1 MNIFTHR
8 YALLA
13 RRELWEHRSLWLAP
27 AIVAAV
33 MVVLPLLGARNVGYG
48 PFGQNLDASTPES
61 RALLEAIPGLFGHMV
76 MLGVAIMV
84 GGIAC
89 IAIISYLLD
98 CLYAERK
105 DRSILFWKS
114 LPVADAPT
122 VLAKL
127 LVALLLVPVMVLPL
141 CLIAQPLM
149 LAATAVRS
157 EAVRSFLEMSSVTAG
172 WRTLGHVA
180 VTWFYCALWYA
191 PVAAWLMLASVLARR
206 LPLMHAVVPV
216 IAVIVVEWMMFD
228 TRHVSAFVGGRLMPW
243 LQPDFAWNHDPRGL
257 IVGLGSP
264 DWSALYFSPAL
275 WLGLAAAAVMV
286 YIVVRLRRYR
296 DDT

>member
-1 MNIFTHR
+1 MSIVKHK

-13 RRELWEHRSLWLAP
+13 RRELWEHKALWLAP

-48 PFGQNLDASTPES
+48 PFGQNIDASTPDGQAV
-61 RALLEAIPGLFGHMV
+61 RDVIPGLFGQMT

-122 VLAKL
+122 VIVKL
-127 LVALLLVPVMVLPL
+127 LVALLLVPLVVLLL

-157 EAVRSFLEMSSVTAG
+157 EAVRSFLDVASVTAG
-172 WRTLGHVA
+172 WRALGLVA
-180 VTWFYCALWYA
+180 ATWFYCALWYA
-191 PVAAWLMLASVLARR
+191 PIAAWLMLASVLAKR

-216 IAVIVVEWMMFD
+216 VALIVIEWMMFD
-228 TRHVSAFVGGRLMPW
+228 SRHFSAFVGGRLMPW
-243 LQPDFAWNHDPRGL
+243 LQPDFAWNFSPRGL
-257 IVGLGSP
+257 AVGLGSP
-264 DWSALYFSPAL
+264 DWSALYSSPSL
-275 WLGLAAAAVMV
+275 WLGLAAAAGMV
-286 YIVVRLRRYR
+286 YIVIRLRRYR